1 MAGIPED
8 SDSEPSSP
16 VPSTPPRWQ
25 PHSVSDRPHGRDDVY
40 HSDLSTTHQSR
51 PASPSWGP
59 DSLEMSPLPPFRD
72 EFPTPSLPPSS
83 PLYPHWDATH
93 PNPDRGIDED
103 ITHDS
108 RVVLAQRLNRLL
120 YKISRDDVE
129 DETIHT
135 LHVKVDELEN
145 VLQLYDKPP
154 KATED
159 NHDGTNPTWE
169 LPPPGSLLPSDAS
182 SLASSK
188 HSSAAPIAKSSV
200 DRQTDILS
208 KLESP
213 TSRLTVAE
221 SVKIAEE
228 VHSLRKGMEIF
239 MSNLRERQEETE
251 HIHALLITKLEHA
264 AQRIVELEGQL
275 RELERERKQSD
286 TELLNLQIQ
295 LKAIEVQLMNY
306 MPQGADDELSESINA
321 WKQEFS
327 ALKQKRPRIRQSSGT
342 PTGTP
347 TRRRVAG

>member
-1 MAGIPED
+1 MASIPED

-16 VPSTPPRWQ
+16 VLSTPPRWQ

-83 PLYPHWDATH
+83 PLYPHLDATH

-103 ITHDS
+103 ITQDS

-129 DETIHT
+129 DETILT
-135 LHVKVDELEN
+135 LHVKVDELED
-145 VLQLYDKPP
+145 VLQLCDKPP
-154 KATED
+154 KARED

-200 DRQTDILS
+200 DRQTDIVS

-221 SVKIAEE
+221 SVKIAE
-228 VHSLRKGMEIF
+228 
-239 MSNLRERQEETE
+239 E

-264 AQRIVELEGQL
+264 AQRIVELEEQL

-327 ALKQKRPRIRQSSGT
+327 ALKQKRPRMRQSSGT